1 MATAMSMDSK
11 STKNMW
17 KFGTREIV
25 YSAIGAALYGVL
37 SWVFNNI
44 QLPGTTLVSFRPP
57 VAIPFFMGIVFGPW
71 VGLFTGLVGNIIG
84 DAISGYGFFWA
95 WDVGNG
101 LLGFIP
107 GLLPLVG
114 ILEIKTGR
122 DYGFAALAAVVASF
136 VGIAFPALIAD
147 PFILRNI
154 DFAGGL
160 STEWLPASITD
171 AVNGAILTPI
181 LLYAWNAYRARS
193 GR

>member
-1 MATAMSMDSK
+1 MMDK
-11 STKNMW
+11 STLW

-25 YSAIGAALYGVL
+25 YAAIGAALYGVL
-37 SWVFNNI
+37 NWVFNNLT
-44 QLPGTTLVSFRPP
+44 LPGTTLVSFRPP
-57 VAIPFFMGIVFGPW
+57 VAVPMFMGIVFGPL
-71 VGLFTGLVGNIIG
+71 VGLFSGFFGNVIG
-84 DAISGYGFFWA
+84 DLLSGFGFFWA

-101 LLGFIP
+101 LLGLIP
-107 GLLPLVG
+107 GLLPYVG
-114 ILEIKTGR
+114 VMEIKTGR
-122 DYGFAALAAVVASF
+122 DYTFAAIAAVVASF

-154 DFAGGL
+154 DFAGAV
-160 STEWLPASITD
+160 STEWLPASVTD

>member
-1 MATAMSMDSK
+1 MSEK
-11 STKNMW
+11 KNIW
-17 KFGTREIV
+17 VFGTREIV

-37 SWVFNNI
+37 SWVFNSL
-44 QLPGTTLVSFRPP
+44 QLPGTTLISFRPP
-57 VAIPFFMGIVFGPW
+57 IAIPMFMGIVFGPW
-71 VGLFTGLVGNIIG
+71 VGLFSGAFGNVIG
-84 DAISGYGFFWA
+84 DLISGYGFYWA

-101 LLGFIP
+101 LVGMIP
-107 GLLPLVG
+107 GLLPYVG
-114 ILEIKTGR
+114 VTVIKTGR
-122 DYGFAALAAVVASF
+122 DYAFAAIAAVVASF

-160 STEWLPASITD
+160 TTEWLPASITD
-171 AVNGAILTPI
+171 AINGVILVPI

>member
-1 MATAMSMDSK
+1 MDK
-11 STKNMW
+11 SNMW

-37 SWVFNNI
+37 NWVFNNL
-44 QLPGTTLVSFRPP
+44 QLPGTSLVSIRPP
-57 VAIPFFMGIVFGPW
+57 VAIPIFMGIVFGPW
-71 VGLFTGLVGNIIG
+71 VGLFSGGIGNVIG
-84 DAISGYGFFWA
+84 DLLSGYGFFWA

-101 LLGFIP
+101 LIGLIP
-107 GLLPLVG
+107 GLLPYVG
-114 ILEIKTGR
+114 VTEIKTSR
-122 DYGFAALAAVVASF
+122 DYVMAAVAAVVASL

-154 DFAGGL
+154 DFAGGFT
-160 STEWLPASITD
+160 TEWLPAGVTD

-181 LLYAWNAYRARS
+181 LLYAWNAFRSRS

>member
-1 MATAMSMDSK
+1 MD
-11 STKNMW
+11 KNNLW

-37 SWVFNNI
+37 SAVFNNMT
-44 QLPGTTLVSFRPP
+44 LPGSTLVSIRPP
-57 VAIPFFMGIVFGPW
+57 VAIPMFMGIAFGPL
-71 VGLFTGLVGNIIG
+71 VGFFSGFVGNIIG
-84 DAISGYGFFWA
+84 DLISGYGFFWA

-101 LLGFIP
+101 LLGLIP

-114 ILEIKTGR
+114 VTQIQTGR
-122 DYGFAALAAVVASF
+122 DYFMAALACVVGSL

-154 DFAGGL
+154 DFQGGL
-160 STEWLPASITD
+160 TTEWLPAGITD
-171 AVNGAILTPI
+171 AVNGAILVPI
-181 LLYAWNAYRARS
+181 LLYAWNASRARS

>member
-1 MATAMSMDSK
+1 MDK
-11 STKNMW
+11 SNMW

-37 SWVFNNI
+37 NWVFNNL
-44 QLPGTTLVSFRPP
+44 QLPGTSLVSIRPP
-57 VAIPFFMGIVFGPW
+57 VAIPIFMGIVFGPW
-71 VGLFTGLVGNIIG
+71 VGLFSGFFGNVIG
-84 DAISGYGFFWA
+84 DLLSGYGFFWA

-101 LLGFIP
+101 LIGLIP
-107 GLLPLVG
+107 GLLPYMG
-114 ILEIKTGR
+114 ITEIKTSR
-122 DYGFAALAAVVASF
+122 DYVMAAVAAVVASL

-160 STEWLPASITD
+160 TTEWLPAGVTD

-181 LLYAWNAYRARS
+181 LLYAWNAFRSRS